1 MLLKVAL
8 SRRKLVL
15 LHECLLCAKHLL
27 SKAQQVCIRLTDLV
41 VTAAAQL
48 LCKPAQRV
56 MRVVQLSKV

>member
-8 SRRKLVL
+8 GRWKLVL
-15 LHECLLCAKHLL
+15 LHESLLCTKHLL
-27 SKAQQVCIRLTDLV
+27 SKAQQTCVRRTDLM